1 MKAARLHAFGESLR
15 IDSVEVPK
23 VARDEVLLR
32 IVGAG
37 VCHTDLHIREGKF
50 PPIWPFPFALGH
62 ENAGIVEAI
71 GPDVTRFRPG
81 DGVVVWGAH
90 GCGNCRICHEG
101 DEPPCGMEYWL
112 GNGGYAEFM
121 HIPSQRLLV
130 PLNGINPVEAAPL
143 ADAGITPYRAI
154 KKALPH
160 LYPGASVAIVGVG
173 GLGHMAL
180 QILRALAPWV
190 QILAVDVADDKL
202 EIALKYGAH
211 HAIDARGDAASEIKR
226 LTGGEGARAVID
238 LVGSDTS
245 LSIAAAAAGRK
256 SILVL
261 VGLAGGSFPFS
272 FFAMRAESIVT
283 TSYWGSYTDLE
294 EVLELARTGGIRAQ
308 IETFP
313 LDQVDDVLNQLEQG
327 KIKGRAVITP
337 MSPT

>member
-23 VARDEVLLR
+23 VVRDEVLLR

-37 VCHTDLHIREGKF
+37 VCHTDLHIRDGKF
-50 PPIWPFPFALGH
+50 PPIWQFPFALGH

-71 GPDVTRFRPG
+71 GPEVTRFRPG
-81 DGVVVWGAH
+81 DAVVVWGAH
-90 GCGNCRICHEG
+90 GCGNCRVCREG
-101 DEPPCGMEYWL
+101 DEPPCGMEHWL

-121 HIPSQRLLV
+121 HIPTQRLLV
-130 PLNGINPVEAAPL
+130 PLNGVEPVQAAPL
-143 ADAGITPYRAI
+143 ADAGVTPYRAI
-154 KKALPH
+154 KKTLPH
-160 LYPGASVAIVGVG
+160 LYPGASVAVIGVG

-190 QILAVDVADDKL
+190 RIIAVDVADDKL
-202 EIALKYGAH
+202 EMALKYGAD
-211 HAIDARGDAASEIKR
+211 HAIDARGDAAAEIKK
-226 LTGGEGARAVID
+226 LTDGEGARAVID
-238 LVGSDTS
+238 LVGSDAS
-245 LSIAAAAAGRK
+245 LRTAAAAASRK
-256 SILVL
+256 SIMVL

-272 FFAMRAESIVT
+272 FFAMGAESIVT

-294 EVLELARTGGIRAQ
+294 GVLELARTGGVKAQ

-313 LDQVDDVLNQLEQG
+313 LDQVNEVLNLLEHG

-337 MSPT
+337 

>member
-32 IVGAG
+32 IKGAG

-90 GCGNCRICHEG
+90 GCGNCRVCHEG
-101 DEPPCGMEYWL
+101 DEPPCGMEQWL

-130 PLNGINPVEAAPL
+130 PLNGVDPIAAAPL
-143 ADAGITPYRAI
+143 ADAGVTPYRAI

-173 GLGHMAL
+173 GLGHLAL
-180 QILRALAPWV
+180 QILRAIAPWAR
-190 QILAVDVADDKL
+190 IFAVDVDAAKL
-202 EIALKYGAH
+202 ESALNYGAD

-226 LTGGEGARAVID
+226 LSGGEGARAVID
-238 LVGSDTS
+238 LVGSNAS
-245 LSIAAAAAGRK
+245 LRIAAAAASRK

-261 VGLAGGSFPFS
+261 VGLAGGMLPFS
-272 FFAMRAESIVT
+272 FFALPAESIVT

-294 EVLELARTGGIRAQ
+294 EVLELARTGVVKAQ

-313 LDQVDDVLNQLEQG
+313 LDQVDEVLNLLEQG
-327 KIKGRAVITP
+327 KIKVGR
-337 MSPT
+337 

>member
-15 IDSVEVPK
+15 IDSVEVPN

-32 IVGAG
+32 IKGAG
-37 VCHTDLHIREGKF
+37 VCHPDLHIREGKF
-50 PPIWPFPFALGH
+50 PPIWRFPFALGH

-90 GCGNCRICHEG
+90 GCGNCRVCHEG
-101 DEPPCGMEYWL
+101 DEPPCGMDQWL

-130 PLNGINPVEAAPL
+130 PLNGVDPIAAAPL
-143 ADAGITPYRAI
+143 ADAGVTPYRAI

-160 LYPGASVAIVGVG
+160 LYPGASVAVIGVG
-173 GLGHMAL
+173 GLGHLAL
-180 QILRALAPWV
+180 QILRAVAPWAR
-190 QILAVDVADDKL
+190 IIAVDVDDAKL
-202 EIALKYGAH
+202 ESALKCGAH
-211 HAIDARGDAASEIKR
+211 HAIDARGDAAAEIKR
-226 LTGGEGARAVID
+226 LSGGEGARAVID
-238 LVGSDTS
+238 LVGSNAS
-245 LSIAAAAAGRK
+245 LGVAAASASRK

-261 VGLAGGSFPFS
+261 VGLAGGVLPFS
-272 FFAMRAESIVT
+272 FFAMPAESIVT

-294 EVLELARTGGIRAQ
+294 EVLELARTGVVKAQ

-313 LDQVDDVLNQLEQG
+313 LDQVDEVLNLLEHG

-337 MSPT
+337 

>member
-1 MKAARLHAFGESLR
+1 MKAARLHEIGKPLR
-15 IDSVEVPK
+15 IDSVEIPK
-23 VARDEVLLR
+23 VSRDEVLLR

-37 VCHTDLHIREGKF
+37 VCHSDLHIRSGAF
-50 PPIWPFPFALGH
+50 PPLWAFPFTLGH
-62 ENAGIVEAI
+62 ENAGIIEAM

-81 DGVVVWGAH
+81 DSVAVWGAH

-101 DEPPCGMEYWL
+101 DEPPCGMEQWL

-130 PLNGINPVEAAPL
+130 PLDGLDPVEAAPL
-143 ADAGITPYRAI
+143 ADAGVTPYRAI
-154 KKALPH
+154 KKVLPH
-160 LYPGASVAIVGVG
+160 LYPGASVAVVGVG

-180 QILRALAPWV
+180 QILRVLAPWAR
-190 QILAVDVADDKL
+190 ILAVDVDENKL
-202 EIALKYGAH
+202 EMALKYGAH
-211 HAIDARGDAASEIKR
+211 HAIDGRGDAAAEIKR

-238 LVGSDTS
+238 LVGSDAS
-245 LSIAAAAAGRK
+245 LRTAAAASGRK

-272 FFAMRAESIVT
+272 FFAMGAESIVT

-294 EVLELARTGGIRAQ
+294 EVLELARTSGIRAQ

-313 LDQVDDVLNQLEQG
+313 LDQVDDVLNLLEQG

-337 MSPT
+337 

>member
-121 HIPSQRLLV
+121 HIPSQRFLV
-130 PLNGINPVEAAPL
+130 RASRVRQASDWAQEVFRRQLRLRQVEE
-143 ADAGITPYRAI
+143 DFE
-154 KKALPH
+154 
-160 LYPGASVAIVGVG
+160 VAVE
-173 GLGHMAL
+173 
-180 QILRALAPWV
+180 R
-190 QILAVDVADDKL
+190 
-202 EIALKYGAH
+202 
-211 HAIDARGDAASEIKR
+211 
-226 LTGGEGARAVID
+226 
-238 LVGSDTS
+238 
-245 LSIAAAAAGRK
+245 
-256 SILVL
+256 
-261 VGLAGGSFPFS
+261 
-272 FFAMRAESIVT
+272 
-283 TSYWGSYTDLE
+283 
-294 EVLELARTGGIRAQ
+294 
-308 IETFP
+308 
-313 LDQVDDVLNQLEQG
+313 
-327 KIKGRAVITP
+327 
-337 MSPT
+337 

>member
-32 IVGAG
+32 IKGAG

-90 GCGNCRICHEG
+90 GCGNCRVCHEG
-101 DEPPCGMEYWL
+101 DEPPCGMEQWL

-130 PLNGINPVEAAPL
+130 PLNGVDPIAAAPL
-143 ADAGITPYRAI
+143 ADAGVTPYRAI

-173 GLGHMAL
+173 GLGHLAL
-180 QILRALAPWV
+180 QILRAIAPWAR
-190 QILAVDVADDKL
+190 IFAVDVDAAKL
-202 EIALKYGAH
+202 ESALNYGADN
-211 HAIDARGDAASEIKR
+211 AIDARGDAASEIKR
-226 LTGGEGARAVID
+226 LSGGEGARAVID
-238 LVGSDTS
+238 LVGSDAS
-245 LSIAAAAAGRK
+245 LRIAAAAASRK

-261 VGLAGGSFPFS
+261 VGLAGGMLPFS
-272 FFAMRAESIVT
+272 FFALPAESIVT

-294 EVLELARTGGIRAQ
+294 EVLELARTGVVKAQ

-313 LDQVDDVLNQLEQG
+313 LDQVDEVLNLLEQG

-337 MSPT
+337 